1 MFFSFVINP
10 SCFGSGELGSKP
22 HCQRAREPPG
32 QRQHEVRGRYWGYSG
47 LMQGRQHLIPW
58 MTPGYCSQNEDGS
71 PSEEQSQDSLLEL
84 VRQRRTVDWIRQAD
98 CYLQLK
104 KKFSLQ
110 KDLFCF
116 VMTMGKRKQILILRS
131 DAQTLSYWDRIPT
144 LFQKQI
150 SKTFPRLGLIFPG
163 LQISPYTLSFPRF
176 KNRFSLQSTNISYNA
191 NSENFISWVKQISR
205 TFQGL

>member
-47 LMQGRQHLIPW
+47 LMQGRQHSIPW

-104 KKFSLQ
+104 KN
-110 KDLFCF
+110 
-116 VMTMGKRKQILILRS
+116 
-131 DAQTLSYWDRIPT
+131 
-144 LFQKQI
+144 
-150 SKTFPRLGLIFPG
+150 
-163 LQISPYTLSFPRF
+163 SPYRKISFVLSW
-176 KNRFSLQSTNISYNA
+176 SW
-191 NSENFISWVKQISR
+191 ENENKFWFYDPMLKHWAIETGSAPFFRNK
-205 TFQGL
+205 FQRPFRDSD